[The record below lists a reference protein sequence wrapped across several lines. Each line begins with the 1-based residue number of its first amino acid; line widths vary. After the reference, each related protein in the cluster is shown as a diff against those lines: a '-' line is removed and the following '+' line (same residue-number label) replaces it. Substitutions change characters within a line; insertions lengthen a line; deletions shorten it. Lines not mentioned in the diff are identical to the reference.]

1 MAKVVFNKLAIP
13 VKRHP
18 LCDCIKFL
26 HFAAHSGVI
35 GKAPEAVTE
44 TLPVVEPEPEV
55 EGATGGEVD
64 DMQARL
70 EALRS

>member
-1 MAKVVFNKLAIP
+1 MCHCINFRVFVVLA
-13 VKRHP
+13 
-18 LCDCIKFL
+18 
-26 HFAAHSGVI
+26 GVI